1 MQCDLKKPS
10 CGRCK
15 PLTRVCPGYPDT
27 WSLVHRQQ
35 NEQVSRKVQLR
46 VKRHQRQRQNNKDTQ
61 PLTVSAIHA
70 SPVSV
75 PRDIDQNI
83 QLYAVHRMYYDLCF
97 DGSAGVFV
105 ALPFI
110 AVSTSA
116 SPFMHALKAAA
127 LAHSSTNLNQ
137 YGLLPKWEYCAAVS
151 ALKRDIAEP
160 ARLQND
166 AILMSIFLLGLFE
179 VSSLT
184 LIVLSVHLYANQ
196 RRSSFNNGRKER

>member
-1 MQCDLKKPS
+1 MGCFSCKDSRVKCDLEKPS

-15 PLTRVCPGYPDT
+15 RLTHVCPGYPDT
-27 WSLVHRQQ
+27 WSLIHRQQ

-46 VKRHQRQRQNNKDTQ
+46 VNRQQRLRQNNTDTP
-61 PLTVSAIHA
+61 PLTASAIPA

-75 PRDIDQNI
+75 SRDIDQNVQI
-83 QLYAVHRMYYDLCF
+83 YAVHRMYYDLCF
-97 DGSAGVFV
+97 DASVGVFV

-110 AVSTSA
+110 AVNTSL
-116 SPFMHALKAAA
+116 SPFMHVLQAAA
-127 LAHSSTNLNQ
+127 LAHSSANLNQ
-137 YGLLPKWEYCAAVS
+137 YGLLPKLEYCAAVS

-184 LIVLSVHLYANQ
+184 LIVLNVHLYAN
-196 RRSSFNNGRKER
+196 